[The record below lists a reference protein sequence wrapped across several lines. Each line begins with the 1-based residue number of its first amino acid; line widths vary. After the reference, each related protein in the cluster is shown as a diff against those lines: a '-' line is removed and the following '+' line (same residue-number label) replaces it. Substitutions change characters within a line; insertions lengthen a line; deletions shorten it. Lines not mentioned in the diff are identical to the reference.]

1 MTGQVDRGPEGL
13 QVLTF
18 VRNLTWSFPR
28 NVLALIGPLAVWDDV
43 VSVAS
48 GFGLL
53 PRKILKEIT
62 AIDWGRFCF
71 VLAASCMQDATLK
84 LSSIP
89 GNHDLYFLADS
100 VLPNGAANLM
110 GVPVRDFTFSFI
122 HPDTW

>member
-62 AIDWGRFCF
+62 AIDWGRFLLCPRSF
-71 VLAASCMQDATLK
+71 MHARCDPQVVFYSRKSRL
-84 LSSIP
+84 
-89 GNHDLYFLADS
+89 
-100 VLPNGAANLM
+100 VLPRRLGPA
-110 GVPVRDFTFSFI
+110 RRCC
-122 HPDTW
+122 